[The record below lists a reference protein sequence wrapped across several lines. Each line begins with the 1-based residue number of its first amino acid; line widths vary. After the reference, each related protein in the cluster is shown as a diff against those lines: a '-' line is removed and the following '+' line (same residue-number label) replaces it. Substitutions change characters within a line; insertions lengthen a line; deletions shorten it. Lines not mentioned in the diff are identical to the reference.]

1 MDVHHQQ
8 LAKEHALSLQLNEID
23 VSDPSLFQA
32 NTIGSYFE
40 RLRSD
45 APVHFQEKGVCGA
58 FWSITKFNDIVAVE
72 KNHAAFSSEAKY
84 GGMNI
89 NDRGL
94 YRQNF
99 INMDPPRHDLQR
111 NAVAPM
117 FTPTNLVELE
127 DLIRSR
133 AVEILEGLPVGETFD
148 WVERVSRNLTT
159 QMLATLFEFP
169 FEDRQLLSHWSDL
182 AVVDVNA
189 GTAITSE
196 EVREQ
201 WLQPCYAYF
210 TRLWNERVNK
220 PMKGDLISMLAHSD
234 ARETMTPEEFRGN
247 IILLIVGGND
257 TTRNSISGS
266 LLALNQNPAEYEK
279 LRMAPDLTT
288 NMVSEIIRW
297 QTPLAHMRRTAVV
310 DVNMGGQRIRAGD
323 KVVMWYLSGN
333 RDSDVIERADEF
345 LIDRRN
351 ARHHL
356 SFGFGVHRCL
366 GNRLAELQLRVLW
379 EEILKR
385 FQFIEVVGEP
395 VRTFS
400 NFVHGFESMPVQI
413 RA

>member
-1 MDVHHQQ
+1 M
-8 LAKEHALSLQLNEID
+8 
-23 VSDPSLFQA
+23 
-32 NTIGSYFE
+32 
-40 RLRSD
+40 
-45 APVHFQEKGVCGA
+45 
-58 FWSITKFNDIVAVE
+58 
-72 KNHAAFSSEAKY
+72 
-84 GGMNI
+84 
-89 NDRGL
+89 
-94 YRQNF
+94 
-99 INMDPPRHDLQR
+99 
-111 NAVAPM
+111 
-117 FTPTNLVELE
+117 
-127 DLIRSR
+127 
-133 AVEILEGLPVGETFD
+133 
-148 WVERVSRNLTT
+148 
-159 QMLATLFEFP
+159 
-169 FEDRQLLSHWSDL
+169 
-182 AVVDVNA
+182 NA